1 MKKIFNKITSAA
13 LAVLMSASV
22 FTVAPITASAQTLTS
37 GDFEYEISDGT
48 ARITGYNGSATKL
61 TLPSSLGG
69 YAVTELGYKAFNGN
83 KTITT
88 ITIPKTIVDGGSV
101 NGQVFTNTNI
111 KTAVFENGSTL
122 VANNIFD
129 GCTTLT
135 SVTIPDTVKVIEDR
149 AFQNCTSLKNIE
161 LPSRLEEINYRAF
174 KGCTGLTEITIPKT
188 ITAGGEEAFANTS
201 IKKAIIE
208 NGAKKVPYD
217 LFRGCATLESVSIP
231 HTVTYIGS
239 YAFYGCQALKNIELP
254 MGLATISDYAF
265 YSTGI
270 TEITIPKNVDSIG
283 TKAIGYNK
291 DGKVSGF
298 VIKGYAD
305 TRAEKYAKDKD
316 FKFVTL
322 TKPQV
327 SGIIGDTNL
336 DGVLDVSDVTYLQMH
351 LAGYKNSNGTVM
363 INTSD
368 NNVFMV
374 ADANSDGI
382 LDVADA
388 TYIQMMIA
396 GVIK

>member
-1 MKKIFNKITSAA
+1 MKKTISKITSAA
-13 LAVLMSASV
+13 LAILMSASI
-22 FTVAPITASAQTLTS
+22 FTVAPITASAETFTS

-135 SVTIPDTVKVIEDR
+135 SVTIPDTVTIIEDR
-149 AFQNCTSLKNIE
+149 AFQNCSSLKSVK
-161 LPSRLEEINYRAF
+161 LPSRLEEIHYRVF

-188 ITAGGEEAFANTS
+188 ITKGGEEAFANTN
-201 IKKAIIE
+201 IKTAVIE
-208 NGAKKVPYD
+208 NGAKAVPYD
-217 LFRGCATLESVSIP
+217 LFRGCETIENVSIP
-231 HTVTYIGS
+231 HTVTHIGS
-239 YAFYGCQALKNIELP
+239 YAFSGCKSLKNIELP
-254 MGLATISDYAF
+254 MGLTSISTYAF

-270 TEITIPKNVDSIG
+270 TEITIPKNVNSIG
-283 TKAIGYNK
+283 TNALGYNK
-291 DGKVSGF
+291 NGKVDGF

-305 TRAEKYAKDKD
+305 TKAEKYAEQKG

-351 LAGYKNSNGTVM
+351 LAGYKNSDGTVM

-368 NNVFMV
+368 KNVFMV

-396 GVIK
+396 GTIE